1 MIKEASIETAITN
14 IIDAL
19 GLDRNDP
26 NLIGTPKR
34 VAKAYKEIFAGL
46 EDTEAKANT
55 ILSRTFPSNNN
66 QMVIVDNIKV
76 YSMCPHHLLP
86 VECTIHIGYVPD
98 GMVIGLSKLA
108 RIAELYASQPIL
120 QEDLAEKIASSIS
133 EKLKP
138 RGVMVVIIGKHYCM
152 VMRGVN
158 KRESAT
164 TTSYVEGCFRD
175 PSEGSRE
182 EFLRL
187 IK

>member
-1 MIKEASIETAITN
+1 MIKEASIEIAITN

-26 NLIGTPKR
+26 NLRDTPKR
-34 VAKAYKEIFAGL
+34 AARAYKEIFAGL

-66 QMVIVDNIKV
+66 QMVVVDNIKE
-76 YSMCPHHLLP
+76 YSMCPHHFLP
-86 VECTIHIGYVPD
+86 VECTVHIGYVPN
-98 GMVIGLSKLA
+98 GTVIGLSKLA

-133 EKLKP
+133 DKLKP
-138 RGVMVVIIGKHYCM
+138 RGVMVVIVGKHFCM
-152 VMRGVN
+152 AMRGVH
-158 KRESAT
+158 KREATT

-175 PSEGSRE
+175 PSEGSRD